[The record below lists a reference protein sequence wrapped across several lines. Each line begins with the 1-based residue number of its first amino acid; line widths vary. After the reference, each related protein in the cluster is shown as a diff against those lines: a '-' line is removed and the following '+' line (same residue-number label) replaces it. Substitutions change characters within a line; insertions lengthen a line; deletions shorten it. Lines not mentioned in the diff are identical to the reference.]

1 MSQHHFVRIGLVLVL
16 FALVIHCDALLQDFN
31 EKAQEN
37 DWKVISGTCKIDKN
51 AYKISHNAEGLA
63 IAGESNWTDYTITC
77 KARLTEAGETFNNIA
92 ICVRTSDDGMSEYIF
107 MLEGSRQKA
116 EWWSKIAGAYKEI
129 KAVPMKIDT
138 KDWFQLKVIAKGDT
152 FEGYYGGQLI
162 SEIKD
167 KDLRKGK
174 VGAQVYGS
182 TAHIDDFDVN
192 GKGIEPSPVNAK
204 DKLTTTWHSIKT
216 TVEH

>member
-1 MSQHHFVRIGLVLVL
+1 MKILDQLQQFRLAPLSFLNVLSL
-16 FALVIHCDALLQDFN
+16 Y
-31 EKAQEN
+31 E
-37 DWKVISGTCKIDKN
+37 IDKN

-152 FEGYYGGQLI
+152 FEGYYDGKI
-162 SEIKD
+162 VAEIKD
-167 KDLRKGK
+167 KGLRAGK
-174 VGAQVYGS
+174 VGARVYGS

-192 GKGIEPSPVNAK
+192 GKGIEPSSVEAK
-204 DKLTTTWHSIKT
+204 GKLTTTWSAIKMI
-216 TVEH
+216 VER

>member
-16 FALVIHCDALLQDFN
+16 FALVIHCDALLWDFN

-107 MLEGSRQKA
+107 MLEGSRQQA
-116 EWWSKIAGAYKEI
+116 EWWEKLVGSILKSK
-129 KAVPMKIDT
+129 P
-138 KDWFQLKVIAKGDT
+138 L
-152 FEGYYGGQLI
+152 
-162 SEIKD
+162 
-167 KDLRKGK
+167 
-174 VGAQVYGS
+174 
-182 TAHIDDFDVN
+182 
-192 GKGIEPSPVNAK
+192 P
-204 DKLTTTWHSIKT
+204 
-216 TVEH
+216 

>member
-1 MSQHHFVRIGLVLVL
+1 MGQHHFVRIGLVLVL
-16 FALVIHCDALLQDFN
+16 FALVIH
-31 EKAQEN
+31 
-37 DWKVISGTCKIDKN
+37 WKVISGTCKIDKN

-107 MLEGSRQKA
+107 MLEGSRQQA

-152 FEGYYGGQLI
+152 FEGYYDGKI
-162 SEIKD
+162 VAEIKD
-167 KDLRKGK
+167 KGLRAGK
-174 VGAQVYGS
+174 VGARVYGS

-192 GKGIEPSPVNAK
+192 GKGIQPSSVEAK
-204 DKLTTTWHSIKT
+204 GKLTTTWSAIKMV
-216 TVEH
+216 VER